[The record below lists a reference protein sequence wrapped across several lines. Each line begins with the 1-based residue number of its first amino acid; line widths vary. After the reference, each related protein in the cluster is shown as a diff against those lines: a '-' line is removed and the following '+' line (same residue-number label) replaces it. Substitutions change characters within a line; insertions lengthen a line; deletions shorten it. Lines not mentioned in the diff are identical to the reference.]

1 MAKFKVKTNYEGDGK
16 RVSVNIRVLENE
28 KKDLEIL
35 VKIAE
40 GVYSLQDLFDV
51 IVKDTLKQNKKLIED
66 YKQSCL
72 NPQEVTPSNED
83 EELTNE
89 DEELNKLIAEEE
101 KKK

>member
-1 MAKFKVKTNYEGDGK
+1 MAKFKPKTNYEVDGK
-16 RVSVNIRVLENE
+16 RVSINVRVLEGE
-28 KKDLEIL
+28 RRDLEIL

-40 GVYSLQDLFDV
+40 GIHSLQDLFDV

-66 YKQSCL
+66 YKHSCT
-72 NPQEVTPSNED
+72 NTQDNITSNED
-83 EELTNE
+83 EELINE